1 MNRKSKIVAGSA
13 AVLLSVG
20 ALAACGDFQKALE
33 PYKDAPVANRDETG
47 PADLINMPDGF
58 SNVAAKC
65 DKGHGIRVYVVYHGD
80 SSYGAVTAVPDE
92 KCK

>member
-1 MNRKSKIVAGSA
+1 MNRKTKIFGIASA
-13 AVLLSVG
+13 VFLSVG
-20 ALAACGDFQKALE
+20 ALAACGDFQKAME
-33 PYKDAPVANRDETG
+33 PYKDAPVGQRDETG

-80 SSYGAVTAVPDE
+80 SPYASVAAVPDE